1 MVETYAKVGRY
12 HSIHSDL
19 GDPIRSDPIRSRRIR
34 FLVGL
39 GLVFLALV

>member
-19 GDPIRSDPIRSRRIR
+19 GGSDPIRSD
-34 FLVGL
+34 L
-39 GLVFLALV
+39 GGSDF